1 MAILVINGQE
11 LSLKLSILEQ
21 IAAFWPAPRANLDQL
36 VSVEFVEVLWSSA
49 VLKGVRAPGTGIP
62 YVVMIGVM
70 RRLKSRDFCVI
81 KRKKPGVI
89 LGFSSGPFKRW
100 IYTLEGSRHAE
111 EQLLEALPHIAG
123 QKE

>member
-21 IAAFWPAPRANLDQL
+21 IAAFWPTPRANLDQL

-70 RRLKSRDFCVI
+70 RRLKSKDFCVI

-89 LGFSSGPFKRW
+89 LGFSSGAFKRW

-111 EQLLEALPHIAG
+111 EQLLKALPHIAS